1 MAKLNLSGVYSG
13 NLSRKKKKSVQDVQ
27 EVDIPILEGVNEE
40 IPGYGHTQG
49 NKSGEKLKRINVQ
62 FTLKNH
68 EYIQAV
74 AQKNGITI
82 SKYINYFLNQKAIGT
97 QDVQEV
103 VQEYK
108 IQNKNNKRINM
119 GFTSQN
125 YDWLTKEA
133 AKRKLSPSAFLN
145 QLIEQS
151 KN

>member
-1 MAKLNLSGVYSG
+1 MAKLNLNSVYSG
-13 NLSRKKKKSVQDVQ
+13 DLSRKKRKNAQDVQ
-27 EVDIPILEGVNEE
+27 EDNIPIIEGVTAE

-68 EYIQAV
+68 EYIQAI

-82 SKYINYFLNQKAIGT
+82 SKYINYFLNQKVTCT

-119 GFTSQN
+119 GFTHQN
-125 YDWLTKEA
+125 YDWLTREA
-133 AKRKLSPSAFLN
+133 TKRKLSPSAFLN
-145 QLIEQS
+145 QLIEDS
-151 KN
+151 KI

>member
-1 MAKLNLSGVYSG
+1 MAKLNLNSVYSG
-13 NLSRKKKKSVQDVQ
+13 DLSRKKRKNVQDVQ
-27 EVDIPILEGVNEE
+27 EEVIPIIEGITEE

-68 EYIQAV
+68 EYIQAI

-82 SKYINYFLNQKAIGT
+82 SKYINYFLNQKVDRT
-97 QDVQEV
+97 QNVQEV

-125 YDWLTKEA
+125 YEWLTREA

-145 QLIEQS
+145 QLIEID
-151 KN
+151 KG